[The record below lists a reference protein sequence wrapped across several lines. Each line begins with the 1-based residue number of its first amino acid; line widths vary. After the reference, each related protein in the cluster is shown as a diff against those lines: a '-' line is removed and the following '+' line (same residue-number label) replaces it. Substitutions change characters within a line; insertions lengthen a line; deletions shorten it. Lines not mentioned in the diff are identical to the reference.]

1 MTTTMKWH
9 GDRAKDAAREG
20 GAEGLKEAAEIVF
33 ANSQRNV
40 PQATGALKRSG
51 KINRSEH
58 GLAAEVTYGEG
69 LPDNRA
75 AIVHE
80 KLEIHHP
87 NGSAKYLENA
97 MTESAQRAEDAI
109 ADALR
114 RKLR

>member
-9 GDRAKDAAREG
+9 GDRAKAAAREG
-20 GAEGLKEAAEIVF
+20 GAEGVKEAAEIVF
-33 ANSQRNV
+33 ETSQRHV
-40 PQATGALKRSG
+40 PEATGALKRSG
-51 KINRSEH
+51 KITRGED
-58 GLAAEVTYGEG
+58 GLAADITYGEG

-75 AIVHE
+75 VIVHE

-97 MTESAQRAEDAI
+97 MTESEHRAQGVIAESV
-109 ADALR
+109 R